1 MTYPDALAW
10 LYATQ
15 ITGMKFGLETIHRLL
30 DALAFDPR
38 ALKILHVAGTNGKG
52 STCAMLDA
60 VCRAQGYRTGLYTSP
75 HLVSFRERIRLD
87 GRPIPESAV
96 ADGLTHLRDLTA
108 DWTPPPTFFEYAT
121 ALALDWLGRQHTEV
135 IVLETGL
142 GGRLD
147 ATNAVTP
154 AVSVL
159 TAIDFDHTAWLGD
172 TLALIAGEKA
182 GIIKPGVPV
191 VSAPQDPEAAEVIA
205 RTARELGSA
214 LHVVTTPLPANWPLA
229 LAGSHQR
236 LNAALA
242 LDALRA
248 AGIETSAQACRA
260 GLAQIEWPGRF
271 QRLGN
276 GEIILDG
283 AHNPA
288 AARRLAHTWHEEYGG
303 HHKATIILGMMRDKD
318 IPAVCRALTPIAARF
333 LAVPVRNPRAV
344 SPEEL
349 CAALALV
356 APDGPTAHP
365 MPTLDAAR
373 ELAARQFPAEPIL
386 VTGSFF
392 LVGEA
397 LAHLTGQPAPE
408 ESWQ

>member
-10 LYATQ
+10 LYSTQ
-15 ITGMKFGLETIHRLL
+15 VTGIKLGLETIHRLL
-30 DALAFDPR
+30 DALDFDSHTV
-38 ALKILHVAGTNGKG
+38 KILHVAGTNGKG

-75 HLVSFRERIRLD
+75 HLVSFRERIQLD
-87 GRPIPESAV
+87 GRPIPEYAV
-96 ADGLTHLRDLTA
+96 AEGLTHLRELAA
-108 DWTPPPTFFEYAT
+108 DWTPQPTFFEYTT
-121 ALALDWLGRQHTEV
+121 ALALDWLRRQHTEV
-135 IVLETGL
+135 LILETGL

-159 TAIDFDHTAWLGD
+159 TTIDFDHTAWLGD
-172 TLALIAGEKA
+172 TLGLIAGEKA

-191 VSAPQDPEAAEVIA
+191 VSAPQEPEAAAVITRVA
-205 RTARELGSA
+205 NENGSP
-214 LHVVTTPLPANWPLA
+214 LHVVTMPLPADWSLA

-236 LNAALA
+236 INAALA

-248 AGIETSAQACRA
+248 AGIETSDQARRA
-260 GLAQIEWPGRF
+260 GLAQVEWPGRF
-271 QRLGN
+271 HRLEN
-276 GEIILDG
+276 GRVILDG

-288 AARRLAHTWHEEYGG
+288 AARRLAHTWHEEFGG
-303 HHKATIILGMMRDKD
+303 HHPATVILGMMRDKD
-318 IPAVCRALTPIAARF
+318 IPAICRALEPLAVRF
-333 LAVPVRNPRAV
+333 LTVPTRNPRAA

-349 CAALALV
+349 RDVLALV
-356 APDGPTAHP
+356 MPSGGPGARALP
-365 MPTLDAAR
+365 GLADALDAAR
-373 ELAARQFPAEPIL
+373 GFPEPIL

-397 LAHLTGQPAPE
+397 LARLTGQPLPE

>member
-15 ITGMKFGLETIHRLL
+15 LTGIKLGLETVHRLL
-30 DALAFDPR
+30 DALAFDSR
-38 ALKILHVAGTNGKG
+38 AVKIIHVAGTNGKG

-96 ADGLTHLRDLTA
+96 ADGLTRLREITTG
-108 DWTPPPTFFEYAT
+108 WTPTPTFFEFAT
-121 ALALDWLGRQHTEV
+121 VLALDWLRRQHTEI
-135 IVLETGL
+135 IVVETGL

-147 ATNAVTP
+147 ATNAVWP

-159 TAIDFDHTAWLGD
+159 TAIDYDHTAWLGD

-205 RTARELGSA
+205 RTARERGSA
-214 LHVVTTPLPANWPLA
+214 LHLVTDPLPSAWPLA

-248 AGIETSAQACRA
+248 AGIETSEAARHA

-271 QRLGN
+271 QPLEN
-276 GEIILDG
+276 GRFILDG

-288 AARRLAHTWHEEYGG
+288 AARRLAHTWHEVYGD
-303 HHKATIILGMMRDKD
+303 HHQATVILGILRDKD
-318 IPAVCRALTPIAARF
+318 IPAICRALEPLAARF
-333 LAVPVRNPRAV
+333 LTVPTRSPRAA

-349 CAALALV
+349 RDALAIV
-356 APDGPTAHP
+356 TPGASVRA
-365 MPTLDAAR
+365 MPGLDAAL
-373 ELAARQFPAEPIL
+373 EHAPTFPEPVL

-397 LAHLTGQPAPE
+397 LARLTGQPLPE

>member
-1 MTYPDALAW
+1 MTYSAALAW

-15 ITGMKFGLETIHRLL
+15 LTGMKLGLDTIRRLL
-30 DALAFDPR
+30 DALAFDSR
-38 ALKILHVAGTNGKG
+38 TLKIVHVAGTNGKG

-87 GRPIPESAV
+87 GRPIPEAAV
-96 ADGLTHLRDLTA
+96 AEGLTHLRELTA
-108 DWTPPPTFFEYAT
+108 DWSPPPTFFEFTT
-121 ALALDWLGRQHTEV
+121 ALALDWLRRQHTE
-135 IVLETGL
+135 ILILETGL

-147 ATNAVTP
+147 ATNAVAP
-154 AVSVL
+154 AVSVI
-159 TAIDFDHTAWLGD
+159 ASIDFDHTAWLGD
-172 TLALIAGEKA
+172 TLTLIAGEKA

-205 RTARELGSA
+205 RVAQERNA
-214 LHVVTTPLPANWPLA
+214 PLHVVGTPLPPDWTVG

-248 AGIETSAQACRA
+248 AGIETSEKARRA
-260 GLAQIEWPGRF
+260 GLAQVDWPGRF
-271 QRLGN
+271 HRVEN
-276 GEIILDG
+276 GRVILDG

-288 AARRLAHTWHEEYGG
+288 AARRLARTWHEEFGD
-303 HHKATIILGMMRDKD
+303 HHAATIILGLLRDKD
-318 IPAVCRALTPIAARF
+318 VPAICRALEPLAARF
-333 LAVPVRNPRAV
+333 LTVPVRNPRSS
-344 SPEEL
+344 SPAEL
-349 CAALALV
+349 CDALALV
-356 APDGPTAHP
+356 ATRGGPGARA
-365 MPTLDAAR
+365 MPSLVEALEAAR
-373 ELAARQFPAEPIL
+373 SFPEPVL

-392 LVGEA
+392 LVGET
-397 LAHLTGQPAPE
+397 LARLTDQPIPE

>member
-15 ITGMKFGLETIHRLL
+15 LTGIKLGLETVHRLL
-30 DALAFDPR
+30 DALAFDSR
-38 ALKILHVAGTNGKG
+38 AVKIIHVAGTNGKG

-87 GRPIPESAV
+87 GRPIPEFAV
-96 ADGLTHLRDLTA
+96 ADGLTRLREITA
-108 DWTPPPTFFEYAT
+108 DWTPPPTFFEFTT
-121 ALALDWLGRQHTEV
+121 ALALDWLRRQHTEI
-135 IVLETGL
+135 IVVETGL

-147 ATNAVTP
+147 ATNAVWP

-159 TAIDFDHTAWLGD
+159 TAIDYDHTAWLGD

-182 GIIKPGVPV
+182 GIIKAGVPV
-191 VSAPQDPEAAEVIA
+191 VSAPQDPEAAAVIA
-205 RTARELGSA
+205 RTARERGSA
-214 LHVVTTPLPANWPLA
+214 LHVVADGLPSDWPLA

-242 LDALRA
+242 LDALRV
-248 AGIETSAQACRA
+248 AGIETSEAARHA
-260 GLAQIEWPGRF
+260 GLAQVEWPGRF
-271 QRLGN
+271 QSLEN
-276 GEIILDG
+276 GRFILDG

-288 AARRLAHTWHEEYGG
+288 AARRLAHTWHEVYGG
-303 HHKATIILGMMRDKD
+303 HHQATVILGVLRDKD
-318 IPAVCRALTPIAARF
+318 IPAICRALEPLAARF
-333 LAVPVRNPRAV
+333 LTVPTRNPRAA

-349 CAALALV
+349 RDALAVV
-356 APDGPTAHP
+356 APGVSVRA
-365 MPTLDAAR
+365 MPGLDAAM
-373 ELAARQFPAEPIL
+373 EHARTFPEPVL
-386 VTGSFF
+386 VAGSFF

-397 LAHLTGQPAPE
+397 LARLTGQPLPE

>member
-1 MTYPDALAW
+1 MTYPDALSW

-15 ITGMKFGLETIHRLL
+15 LTGIKLGLETVHRLL
-30 DALAFDPR
+30 DALAFDSR
-38 ALKILHVAGTNGKG
+38 AVKIIHVAGTNGKG

-75 HLVSFRERIRLD
+75 HLVSFRERVRLD

-108 DWTPPPTFFEYAT
+108 DWMPTPTFFEFT
-121 ALALDWLGRQHTEV
+121 TVLALDWLRRQHTEI
-135 IVLETGL
+135 IVVETGL

-147 ATNAVTP
+147 ATNAVWP

-159 TAIDFDHTAWLGD
+159 TAIDYDHTAWLGD

-182 GIIKPGVPV
+182 GIIKAGVPV

-205 RTARELGSA
+205 RTARERGSA
-214 LHVVTTPLPANWPLA
+214 LRVVAEALPPDWPLA

-242 LDALRA
+242 LEALHA
-248 AGIETSAQACRA
+248 AGIETNEAARHA
-260 GLAQIEWPGRF
+260 GLAQVDWPGRF
-271 QRLGN
+271 QRLEN
-276 GEIILDG
+276 GRFVLDG

-288 AARRLAHTWHEEYGG
+288 AARRLAHTWHEVYGD
-303 HHKATIILGMMRDKD
+303 HHKATVILGILRDKD
-318 IPAVCRALTPIAARF
+318 IPAICRALEPLAARF
-333 LAVPVRNPRAV
+333 LTVPTRSPRAA

-349 CAALALV
+349 RDALAVV
-356 APDGPTAHP
+356 APGTSVRA
-365 MPTLDAAR
+365 MSGLDAAL
-373 ELAARQFPAEPIL
+373 EHAPSFPEPIL
-386 VTGSFF
+386 IAGSFF

-397 LAHLTGQPAPE
+397 LARLTGQPLPE